1 MVFTRTKS
9 DFVTRL
15 NINGVK
21 LDETK
26 EVKLLGVWVTENMS
40 WDSNTSELCRKA
52 YSRMSMLT
60 KLRYAG
66 VKTEDLLDVY
76 KLFIRSLLEYCC
88 VVWHS
93 RLNHDASADLERVQ
107 KTCLKIILGELY
119 SSYESALEMT
129 GLETLDSRREMR
141 CLSFARKCIKHP
153 KHKNMFPL
161 NHNGTKEKFVV
172 NFART
177 ETYKESSIPYMLR
190 LLNRESF

>member
-1 MVFTRTKS
+1 MLSSYPYYVNKS
-9 DFVTRL
+9 DFVTIL

-40 WDSNTSELCRKA
+40 WDSNASELCRKA

-88 VVWHS
+88 VV
-93 RLNHDASADLERVQ
+93 
-107 KTCLKIILGELY
+107 
-119 SSYESALEMT
+119 
-129 GLETLDSRREMR
+129 
-141 CLSFARKCIKHP
+141 
-153 KHKNMFPL
+153 
-161 NHNGTKEKFVV
+161 
-172 NFART
+172 
-177 ETYKESSIPYMLR
+177 
-190 LLNRESF
+190 